1 MRLACMMHVS
11 HSELLMRPQIAP
23 TRFHDAF
30 ADADKRIYMS
40 ATPGDGGEFERAFG
54 RHKITRIPVPA
65 NCETQGT
72 GRRLLVFPDLLRGL
86 GDESHIGSRAS
97 RCRRARPAGCGRLAD
112 LDATGRPGVGAYAHG
127 EFGVA

>member
-1 MRLACMMHVS
+1 MMHVS

-86 GDESHIGSRAS
+86 GDESHMGSRAS

>member
-1 MRLACMMHVS
+1 MMHVS
-11 HSELLMRPQIAP
+11 HSELVMRPQIAP

-72 GRRLLVFPDLLRGL
+72 GAGSWCSPICSAGSATSRTWAAVLHGVGGLGLLVVDG
-86 GDESHIGSRAS
+86 
-97 RCRRARPAGCGRLAD
+97 
-112 LDATGRPGVGAYAHG
+112 
-127 EFGVA
+127 